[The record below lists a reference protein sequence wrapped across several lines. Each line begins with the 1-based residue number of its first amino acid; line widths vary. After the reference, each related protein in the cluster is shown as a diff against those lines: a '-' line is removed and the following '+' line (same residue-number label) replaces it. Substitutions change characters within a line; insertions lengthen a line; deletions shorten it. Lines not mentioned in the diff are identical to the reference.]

1 MSYVKVAPQYP
12 TFAQSAT
19 ISGIFP
25 LGAASDLGVI
35 FPALNPGSVQVTA
48 QVAIHTAPGVEP
60 VSASF
65 FPLDK
70 SATGAWAFSVNSGAN
85 MAISLPDFAP
95 FTHARFVVQSAQSD
109 VRTLTIAGRL

>member
-1 MSYVKVAPQYP
+1 MSYVKVQAQYP
-12 TFAQSAT
+12 TFPQSAT
-19 ISGIFP
+19 ISTIFA
-25 LGAASDLGVI
+25 LGASDSLGVI
-35 FPALNPGSVQVTA
+35 FPALNPASVQVTG
-48 QVAIHTAPGVEP
+48 QVAIQTAPGVEP
-60 VSASF
+60 VSAAF

-70 SATGAWAFSVNSGAN
+70 SATGAWAFSVMSGAN